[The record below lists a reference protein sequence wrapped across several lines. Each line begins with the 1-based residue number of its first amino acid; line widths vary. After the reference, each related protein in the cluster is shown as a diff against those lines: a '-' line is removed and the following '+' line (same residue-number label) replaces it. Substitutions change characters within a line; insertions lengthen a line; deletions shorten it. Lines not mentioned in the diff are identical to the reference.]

1 MSEADD
7 VEIDITEGDVVDV
20 RYEELLASHKALEKA
35 NEAQLR
41 RLYDQDLKLTYLQ
54 GKLDAKS

>member
-20 RYEELLASHKALEKA
+20 RYEELLASHEALEA
-35 NEAQLR
+35 VNEAQLR